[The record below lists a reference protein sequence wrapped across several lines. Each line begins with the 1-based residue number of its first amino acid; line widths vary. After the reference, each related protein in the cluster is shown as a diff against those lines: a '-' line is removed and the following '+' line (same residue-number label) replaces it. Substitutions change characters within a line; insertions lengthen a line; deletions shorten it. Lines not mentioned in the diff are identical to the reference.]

1 MTVTGETRVHPEDLK
16 TTYQRLRAA
25 LSS

>member
-16 TTYQRLRAA
+16 TTYQRLSQA
-25 LSS
+25 LV